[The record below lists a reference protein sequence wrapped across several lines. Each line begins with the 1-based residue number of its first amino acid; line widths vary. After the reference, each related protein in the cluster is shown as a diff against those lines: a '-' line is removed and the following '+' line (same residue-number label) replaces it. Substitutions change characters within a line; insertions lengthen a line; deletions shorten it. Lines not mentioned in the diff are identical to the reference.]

1 MPDKVIKS
9 RNFLGVLYPDSESYV
24 CEEVLSA
31 LDDTFK
37 EWAYVLHDND
47 LNEDGTPKKPHYHW
61 IGKRATP
68 VSIST
73 ISNALHVAENSIE
86 FCQKW
91 KQSARYLLHLD
102 SPDKASYDLDS
113 VTANFEIS
121 KFLVEMSDL
130 DMAKKILDYVEN
142 ERPVRLIDLMRWS
155 MMNGCWSE
163 FRRSSG
169 SWAIALNEMKMEE
182 K

>member
-1 MPDKVIKS
+1 MADKVIKS

-24 CEEVLSA
+24 CEEVLAA

-61 IGKRATP
+61 IGRRATP
-68 VSIST
+68 VPIST
-73 ISNALHVAENSIE
+73 VSNSLHVAENSIE
-86 FCQKW
+86 FCRKW

-102 SPDKASYDLDS
+102 SPDKASYDSDS
-113 VTANFEIS
+113 VISNFEIF
-121 KFLVEMSDL
+121 KFFSEMSDL
-130 DMAKKILDYVEN
+130 DMAKKILDYVKH
-142 ERPVRLIDLMRWS
+142 ERPARMIDLMEWS